1 MRAARQSSLTTRR
14 NFLHHC
20 VTLAGAATLPT
31 GAAATPPNAAVRF
44 AQAAALAG
52 TAASAITV
60 KSTGLVGSAINY
72 AYAVKA
78 GPWVFLNG
86 HEAFDFERGLAPE
99 VEGQPG
105 NHLSGARGGLPAAP
119 HARSSQGIWHRSAKR
134 GAGRPVLHHGGG
146 GIGLSLGA
154 LRRIR

>member
-1 MRAARQSSLTTRR
+1 MRAARQSGLTTRR
-14 NFLHHC
+14 NFLHHG

-31 GAAATPPNAAVRF
+31 GAAAAPPNAAVRL
-44 AQAAALAG
+44 AQAGTLAG

-60 KSTGLVGSAINY
+60 KSTRLVGSAINY

-105 NHLSGARGGLPAAP
+105 NRLSGRPPLASVLWAARARPGKLSVGMLLSLPLLGIGP
-119 HARSSQGIWHRSAKR
+119 RSSFCTAAQA
-134 GAGRPVLHHGGG
+134 
-146 GIGLSLGA
+146 
-154 LRRIR
+154 RR

>member
-1 MRAARQSSLTTRR
+1 MRAARQGSLTTRR
-14 NFLHHC
+14 NFLHHG
-20 VTLAGAATLPT
+20 VTLTGAATLP
-31 GAAATPPNAAVRF
+31 ASAFATTPNAAVRL
-44 AQAAALAG
+44 AQAGTLAS
-52 TAASAITV
+52 ASASAITV
-60 KSTGLVGSAINY
+60 KSTRLVGSAINY

-119 HARSSQGIWHRSAKR
+119 HARSSQGI
-134 GAGRPVLHHGGG
+134 
-146 GIGLSLGA
+146 
-154 LRRIR
+154 